1 LGDAG
6 ERSPEQPPDN
16 VLEVQALMQ
25 QIHGVLQP
33 PRIEPPPLRV
43 ANAASIH
50 QRGWTAGR

>member
-16 VLEVQALMQ
+16 VLVEALMQ